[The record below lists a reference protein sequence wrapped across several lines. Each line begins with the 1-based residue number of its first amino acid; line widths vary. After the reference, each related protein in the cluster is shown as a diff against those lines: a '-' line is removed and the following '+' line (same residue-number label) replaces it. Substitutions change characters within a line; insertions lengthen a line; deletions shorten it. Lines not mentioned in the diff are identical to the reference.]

1 MIWIAGEQLPSPSV
15 CARVTARVR
24 LYLWRAAGGIYGVAC
39 RELRTY
45 GELAKGRP
53 GPRET
58 TQRSSGL
65 EASRAE
71 REKKC
76 SGLELKHVFG
86 CGTLV

>member
-1 MIWIAGEQLPSPSV
+1 
-15 CARVTARVR
+15 VR

-58 TQRSSGL
+58 TQRSSGF

-71 REKKC
+71 RQRERESAVDWSLSIC
-76 SGLELKHVFG
+76 LVVGLWFKR
-86 CGTLV
+86 